1 MEQTISRKEMLKQA
15 IKSALKGKM
24 ALSLSNLPCKCV
36 EITGKIQFTSHTPDT
51 CDCTVI
57 DQWTEVKGITTAT
70 ILYHSDIYVPSV
82 EIEFMAQISDCTIVS
97 IREPIRALID
107 IPVVL

>member
-70 ILYHSDIYVPSV
+70 ILYHSD
-82 EIEFMAQISDCTIVS
+82 MAQISDCTIVS

>member
-1 MEQTISRKEMLKQA
+1 MLKQA
-15 IKSALKGKM
+15 LKSALKEKM
-24 ALSLSNLPCKCV
+24 ALSLNDLPCKCV
-36 EITGKIQFTSHTPDT
+36 EITGKIQFVSHTPDT

-70 ILYHSDIYVPSV
+70 ILHQSNIYEPSV
-82 EIEFMAQISDCTIVS
+82 EIEFMAQISDCVVVS
-97 IREPIRALID
+97 VNEPIRAHFE